1 MAAFKKLSFFFYYSD
16 CFTTSKEEMTTTH
29 TTHEQSRQ
37 RNQKFAEFIR
47 SEEVQQQLKN
57 MNKSKCLAWL
67 RDAFKDKYNVSI
79 PPSAA
84 YKAIQTVDDRF
95 KPKPRQQT
103 AKPQLVAVT
112 NKSSDQIIS
121 ESIDEIINENPEV
134 NELIDQIQRIREST
148 N

>member
-1 MAAFKKLSFFFYYSD
+1 MS
-16 CFTTSKEEMTTTH
+16 TTH
-29 TTHEQSRQ
+29 TTHEQSRK
-37 RNQKFAEFIR
+37 RNEKFAEFIR
-47 SEEVQQQLKN
+47 SEEAQQQMKN

-84 YKAIQTVDDRF
+84 YKVIQTVDERF
-95 KPKPRQQT
+95 KPKQRVPT

-134 NELIDQIQRIREST
+134 NEFMNEIQRIREST

>member
-1 MAAFKKLSFFFYYSD
+1 MS
-16 CFTTSKEEMTTTH
+16 TTH
-29 TTHEQSRQ
+29 TTHEQSRK
-37 RNQKFAEFIR
+37 RNEKFAEFIR
-47 SEEVQQQLKN
+47 SQEAQQQMKN
-57 MNKSKCLAWL
+57 MNKSKRLAFL

-84 YKAIQTVDDRF
+84 YKVIQTVDERF
-95 KPKPRQQT
+95 KPKQRVQT

-134 NELIDQIQRIREST
+134 NEFMNEIQRIREST